1 MNDALISS
9 HWYRV
14 AKLKP
19 RLQDH
24 VEIHR
29 HDYRGLIW
37 YILEDS
43 TTGRNHRFNPAAY
56 QFIGLLNGERSVEK
70 IYEQIS
76 EQLKDYAPGQES
88 IIQLLGQL
96 HAADLILTDVLLDTD
111 ELFDRQA
118 KQKQAKIKQRFINPV
133 VQKIPLWDPEEFL
146 NKHFDK
152 VRWIFS
158 SQMALIWLILI
169 VYTTLQAVQNWPQI
183 SQHFSIN
190 TLSPYNMLLMF
201 LIYPPV
207 KLLHE
212 LGHAFSAKLENGEV
226 HEMGINFMLFM
237 PIPYVNVSTSAHFR
251 SKYKR
256 MLVSAAGILVET
268 FLASLGLLLFLAVEP
283 GIVQNIAFNI
293 FVIGGI
299 SSLFFNGN
307 PLLKYDGYYILA
319 DALSIPNLYQRSSQ
333 YWRYFFQHY
342 LFGLRQVKSPASAS
356 GETFWFISYSIL
368 SFLYRLAVLWFIF
381 IMVTDKF
388 FALGVILTFW
398 LLSMQILLPLYKTL
412 AFILNSPSLY
422 NKRGRAIFS
431 SIAVIAFLTVIL
443 GFTPIPSY
451 TLTEGIAWQPDEAL
465 LKAEHDG
472 FAGPLKVKNYQ
483 RIEIG
488 TPVIQ
493 LHDPFL
499 QTEQKIATARLNEL
513 QSKYRAKRHS
523 NRVEAGIIKEE
534 MQVAESELAHI
545 INKNKSMSVTA
556 FKSGTLYLI
565 QADDLRDRFIR
576 QGELL
581 GYIMDQKLSTV
592 RMAVTQDHIGQLR
605 QNIEGIKIRFAS
617 DAQREYSA
625 TIIRQ
630 APEGTNQLPSAALS
644 TRGGGQFIATPG
656 SNNELIVQQKVFLVD
671 LHFDHQQQDIPL
683 GSRAYVRI
691 NHGAEPLATQLY
703 RRVRQIFLRQFN
715 V

>member
-1 MNDALISS
+1 
-9 HWYRV
+9 
-14 AKLKP
+14 
-19 RLQDH
+19 
-24 VEIHR
+24 
-29 HDYRGLIW
+29 
-37 YILEDS
+37 
-43 TTGRNHRFNPAAY
+43 
-56 QFIGLLNGERSVEK
+56 
-70 IYEQIS
+70 
-76 EQLKDYAPGQES
+76 
-88 IIQLLGQL
+88 
-96 HAADLILTDVLLDTD
+96 
-111 ELFDRQA
+111 
-118 KQKQAKIKQRFINPV
+118 
-133 VQKIPLWDPEEFL
+133 
-146 NKHFDK
+146 
-152 VRWIFS
+152 
-158 SQMALIWLILI
+158 
-169 VYTTLQAVQNWPQI
+169 
-183 SQHFSIN
+183 
-190 TLSPYNMLLMF
+190 MLLIF
-201 LIYPPV
+201 IIYPPV

-226 HEMGINFMLFM
+226 HEMGINFLMFM
-237 PIPYVNVSTSAHFR
+237 PIPYVNVSTSVHFR

-293 FVIGGI
+293 FIIGGI

-388 FALGVILTFW
+388 FVLGVILSFW
-398 LLSMQILLPLYKTL
+398 LLSMQIFMPLYKML

-431 SIAVIAFLTVIL
+431 SIAVIAFLTIII

-451 TLTEGIAWQPDEAL
+451 TITEGIAWQPDEAL

-499 QTEQKIATARLNEL
+499 QTEEKIASARLNEL
-513 QSKYRAKRHS
+513 QSQYRAKRNS

-534 MQVAESELAHI
+534 IQVAESELAHI
-545 INKNKSMSVTA
+545 IKKNKSMSITA

-565 QADDLRDRFIR
+565 QADDLPDRFIR

-605 QNIEGIKIRFAS
+605 QNIEDIKIRFAS
-617 DAQREYSA
+617 DAGREYSA
-625 TIIRQ
+625 TITRQ

-656 SNNELIVQQKVFLVD
+656 RNNELIVQQKVFIVD
-671 LHFDHQQQDIPL
+671 LHFDNQQQNIPL

-691 NHGAEPLATQLY
+691 NHGGEPLATQIY